1 MGMLAVV
8 KNRMDKYKLLESV
21 KVADIKEYLTKEYD
35 RARLKE
41 KQIESLENEIVKYK
55 EIELKYHGMLVVQ
68 EETEKRIK
76 EQDEKIKKLKDQVSV
91 LQDNIKLLS
100 MEKGD
105 IKLNAEKKL
114 EQKDIKIKELNKEIK
129 ELTKQ
134 LTKKDKKKEG
144 K

>member
-8 KNRMDKYKLLESV
+8 KNKMDKYKLLESV
-21 KVADIKEYLTKEYD
+21 KVADIKEYLKKEYD
-35 RARLKE
+35 RTREKD
-41 KQIESLENEIVKYK
+41 KQIEILENDIIRYK
-55 EIELKYHGMLVVQ
+55 EFELKYHGMLVVQ
-68 EETEKRIK
+68 EESEKRMQEQDNKIKQLK
-76 EQDEKIKKLKDQVSV
+76 EQISI

-134 LTKKDKKKEG
+134 LTKKDKTG

>member
-1 MGMLAVV
+1 MGMLAIV
-8 KNRMDKYKLLESV
+8 KNKMDKYKLLESV

-35 RARLKE
+35 RARIKDKE
-41 KQIESLENEIVKYK
+41 IEALENSIIEYK

-68 EETEKRIK
+68 EESEKRLK
-76 EQDEKIKKLKDQVSV
+76 EQIST

-114 EQKDIKIKELNKEIK
+114 EQKDIKIKELYKEIK